1 MNKFGGT
8 WTKQKIHIVEL
19 YAKAYL
25 TIMKDKRYWSL
36 LYFDGFAGT
45 GEINT
50 ENDDFEITEGAAK
63 KILNIDKP
71 RPFDMYYFVELD
83 CAKKEKLEKMV
94 STLYPADK
102 KKVFFQAADCNDK
115 LLDLAKF
122 LNSGKGKNYKVLAFI
137 DPCGM
142 ELKWK
147 SLEALKDL
155 GIDLWILVPT
165 GVGANRLLKKDGN
178 ISDAWILRL
187 EQFLGID
194 KEEIMKTFYQQY
206 QTQTLFG
213 TEDILEKERNSIEKI
228 HNLYKTRLKTIFKFV
243 SDSFVMRNS
252 MNSIMFHFFMATNNS
267 TALKIAND
275 ILKPKY
281 RM

>member
-1 MNKFGGT
+1 MNKFGGN
-8 WTKQKIHIVEL
+8 WTKQKIHIVES

-25 TIMKDKRYWSL
+25 TIMKNRPYWSL

-83 CAKKEKLEKMV
+83 CSKKEKLEKTI
-94 STLYPADK
+94 STNYPYK
-102 KKVFFQAADCNDK
+102 QQVFVQAADCNEK

-122 LNSGKGKNYKVLAFI
+122 LKSKEGKNYKVLAFI
-137 DPCGM
+137 DPYGM

-187 EQFLGID
+187 VQFLGID
-194 KEEIMKTFYQQY
+194 KEEIIKTFYQQY
-206 QTQTLFG
+206 QNQTLFG
-213 TEDILEKERNSIEKI
+213 TEDIVQKERNSIEKI

-252 MNSIMFHFFMATNNS
+252 KNSIMFHFFMATNNS
-267 TALKIAND
+267 TALKIANE
-275 ILKPKY
+275 IIKPKY